1 MMKKFYL
8 ILTCAAFCACGG
20 NGKQQ
25 ASAIT
30 EEIVEET
37 TTPQTILE
45 KETTWYDGEIPLIFD
60 AYKDYPITNIKLSE
74 LADTEFIPLETNDSV
89 LLRLIGTCKG
99 NEYLLTNEYIYL
111 EDRQEEIYTF
121 TRKGKFVHKI
131 NRRGGGPEE
140 YTFIGSFV
148 ADPKNEEIFI
158 QDLYSPG
165 ARDKRGKTLVYD
177 MKGNYKRHFPNR
189 AWQTVNLNDSM
200 LLNYFEFNPGGPR
213 YSVVRKSDGSEVKK
227 LPIRFSKKYQED
239 YELLQYGRLI
249 TSPQGAFMAHLGNDT
264 IFEIM
269 RNDLSV
275 RPRIIDQSNYPTI
288 NAQAH
293 PTLETSRYLI
303 FYILSGQNHKSKV
316 KQHFYIYDKK
326 ERQIY
331 QMKDYKGNDYWVL
344 LDDYP
349 HVTNWSKTQNP
360 HIAVRTRQVYAVKD
374 QGHKYSN
381 KEIAK
386 LADKLTEDDNP
397 ILQVMIFHDVESVKR

>member
-1 MMKKFYL
+1 MKKIHAL
-8 ILTCAAFCACGG
+8 CLCAILCSCGG

-25 ASAIT
+25 TSVIT
-30 EEIVEET
+30 EKIVEET
-37 TTPQTILE
+37 TISQALPE
-45 KETTWYDGEIPLIFD
+45 KEATWYDGEIPIIFD

-89 LLRLIGTCKG
+89 LLRLIGTCQG

-111 EDRQEEIYTF
+111 EDRQEDIYTF
-121 TRKGKFVHKI
+121 NRKGKFVHKF
-131 NRRGGGPEE
+131 NRKGGGPEE
-140 YTFIGSFV
+140 YAFIGSFV

-158 QDLYSPG
+158 QDYYSS
-165 ARDKRGKTLVYD
+165 AERKRGRTMVYD
-177 MKGNYKRHFPNR
+177 LKGNYKRDFPNR
-189 AWQTVNLNDSM
+189 AYQIVNLNDSM

-239 YELLQYGRLI
+239 YELLQYGKVI

-316 KQHFYIYDKK
+316 KQRFYIYDKK
-326 ERQIY
+326 ECQIY
-331 QMKDYKGNDYWVL
+331 QMKDYKGNIYWVL

-374 QGHKYSN
+374 QGDKYSN
-381 KEIAK
+381 KEIAE

>member
-1 MMKKFYL
+1 MKKIHTL
-8 ILTCAAFCACGG
+8 CLCATLCACGG

-25 ASAIT
+25 SSVMT
-30 EEIVEET
+30 EKIVEET
-37 TTPQTILE
+37 TISQALPE
-45 KETTWYDGEIPLIFD
+45 KEATWYDGEIPIIFD

-74 LADTEFIPLETNDSV
+74 LADTEFIPLETNNSV

-111 EDRQEEIYTF
+111 EDRQEDIYTF

-131 NRRGGGPEE
+131 NRKGGGPEE
-140 YTFIGSFV
+140 YAFIGSFV

-158 QDLYSPG
+158 QDYYSS
-165 ARDKRGKTLVYD
+165 AERKRGRTMVYD
-177 MKGNYKRHFPNR
+177 LKGNYKRDFPNR
-189 AWQTVNLNDSM
+189 AYQIVNLNDSM

-316 KQHFYIYDKK
+316 KQRFYIYDKK
-326 ERQIY
+326 ECQIY

-360 HIAVRTRQVYAVKD
+360 QIAVRTRQVYAVKD
-374 QGHKYSN
+374 QGHKHSN
-381 KEIAK
+381 KDIDA
-386 LADKLTEDDNP
+386 LANNLTEDDNP
-397 ILQVMIFHDVESVKR
+397 ILQVMIFHDVESIKR